1 MKRRVLLPL
10 VGCSMAVALVAG
22 SRAAMAAGQAA
33 AGGTIVGHVKLMG
46 TPPGNAAIRMGMDPV
61 CAKINSGKRIFQE
74 IVLTTKDGGL
84 ANVFVNVQG
93 SFPKTPVPTVPVTI
107 DQQGCTYRPHMVGA
121 RVGQTLQIKN
131 SDETLH
137 NLHSV
142 STNGNGFNVGQPK
155 AGMVFQ
161 YQLKGEEAA
170 VHLICDVHRW
180 MASYIGVVNH
190 PYFTVS
196 GEGGGFTIPNVPAGK
211 YMLHAWHERYGPLT
225 QSVQVRPGMTTTVD
239 FSYTGTEKATARADV
254 AVQDVVVPAG
264 AITAQLLAPA
274 PRY

>member
-1 MKRRVLLPL
+1 V
-10 VGCSMAVALVAG
+10 AVAIVAG
-22 SRAAMAAGQAA
+22 SGAATAAGQAV

-46 TPPGNAAIRMGMDPV
+46 TPPGNAAIRMGMDPF
-61 CAKINSGKRIFQE
+61 CAKVNAGKRIFQE

-93 SFPKTPVPTVPVTI
+93 SFPKTPVPSAPVVI

-121 RVGQTLQIKN
+121 QVGQTLQIKN

-142 STNGNGFNVGQPK
+142 SSNGNGFNVGQPK

-196 GEGGGFTIPNVPAGK
+196 GEGGSFTIRNVPAGK
-211 YMLHAWHERYGPLT
+211 YMLHAWHERYGPVT
-225 QSVQVRPGMTTTVD
+225 QSVQVRAGTTTTVD
-239 FSYTGTEKATARADV
+239 FSYAGTEKASAGAGVV
-254 AVQDVVVPAG
+254 AQDVVVPAG
-264 AITAQLLAPA
+264 AMTVQVLAPA
-274 PRY
+274 PHY